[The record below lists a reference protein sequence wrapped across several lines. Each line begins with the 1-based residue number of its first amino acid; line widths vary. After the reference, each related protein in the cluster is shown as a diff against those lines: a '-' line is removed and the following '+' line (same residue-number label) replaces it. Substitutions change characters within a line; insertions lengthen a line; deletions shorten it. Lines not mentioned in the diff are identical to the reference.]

1 MTHLLWGTILL
12 FVLLLQS
19 RKQYKQECKTREF
32 LTNLLQL
39 SRSKEKKA
47 ADPDTIALFLKKIP
61 SHALEPLP
69 AKLVNHLIRIKALD
83 DYRFN
88 GFFFIAIDGTGMFYF
103 KKRHCKHCLTKK
115 DKNHRTIY
123 YHHQVLEAKLVTANG
138 FAFSLASEFIENP
151 QAFPKKQDCELN
163 AFKRIVPKIKRYF
176 PKLSI
181 CLLLDALY
189 AKSPVFKL
197 CEKNH
202 WKYIITFKQGAMKTF
217 YHNIWSQKAENLSHR
232 KTIPLPHGTQRFAWV
247 NHFEYKHYLLNVLFC
262 NEFKSR
268 PKKSC
273 KDFAWITNFHEL
285 SDKNIKDIAQGGRL
299 RWVIENEGF
308 NVQKNGG
315 YALEHAYSLD
325 NNAMKNYYYLLQIAH
340 ALNQLM
346 AKSNLFSDFN
356 RQIGSLKNL
365 AKRLAEHLRFLLIDP
380 LIWNSTFQIRFN
392 SA

>member
-103 KKRHCKHCLTKK
+103 KKRHC
-115 DKNHRTIY
+115 
-123 YHHQVLEAKLVTANG
+123 
-138 FAFSLASEFIENP
+138 
-151 QAFPKKQDCELN
+151 
-163 AFKRIVPKIKRYF
+163 KRYF